1 MRWACAPPRIRRT
14 CWTASV
20 GIGGELYSQA
30 ATVDLWQFFLSCHS
44 ERSEESAF
52 IRGLEKTDSLLRTD
66 LILFLVRLHKLFH
79 ALHVDVGEVDHVAA
93 LLDQLARVVER
104 PAQSAQHG
112 QSHHGRTVDAGGTVD
127 ENFTQGVI
135 LVEGFPG

>member
-20 GIGGELYSQA
+20 GIGGALYSQA
-30 ATVDLWQFFLSCHS
+30 TTIELWEFFLSCHS
-44 ERSEESAF
+44 ERSEESVF

-66 LILFLVRLHKLFH
+66 LILFLVHLHKLFH
-79 ALHVDVGEVDHVAA
+79 TLHVDVGEVDHPAA

-104 PAQSAQHG
+104 PAQSAQQRQG
-112 QSHHGRTVDAGGTVD
+112 HHGRSVDAGGAVN
-127 ENFTQGVI
+127 E
-135 LVEGFPG
+135 